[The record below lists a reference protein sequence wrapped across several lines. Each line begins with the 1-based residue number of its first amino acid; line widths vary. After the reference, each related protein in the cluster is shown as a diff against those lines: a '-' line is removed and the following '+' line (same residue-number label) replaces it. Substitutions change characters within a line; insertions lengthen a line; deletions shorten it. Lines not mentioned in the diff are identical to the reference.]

1 MDCPILCDSRT
12 IHRDPLLHPD
22 CFKNPLTITPS
33 YEQHLSKKTVLG
45 KIITYSSIGIQI
57 GFTIGI
63 GIIGGVYLDRWLNT
77 GPWLTL
83 LGLLIGVVSG
93 FTRLYQIGKEFN
105 QR

>member
-1 MDCPILCDSRT
+1 MSNT
-12 IHRDPLLHPD
+12 
-22 CFKNPLTITPS
+22 F
-33 YEQHLSKKTVLG
+33 QKKTVLG

-57 GFTIGI
+57 GLTIGI

>member
-1 MDCPILCDSRT
+1 MSNA
-12 IHRDPLLHPD
+12 
-22 CFKNPLTITPS
+22 F
-33 YEQHLSKKTVLG
+33 QKKTVLG

-57 GFTIGI
+57 GLTIGI

-77 GPWLTL
+77 GPWLTS

>member
-1 MDCPILCDSRT
+1 MMNT
-12 IHRDPLLHPD
+12 LH
-22 CFKNPLTITPS
+22 
-33 YEQHLSKKTVLG
+33 KKTILG
-45 KIITYSSIGIQI
+45 KIITYNSIGIQI

-93 FTRLYQIGKEFN
+93 FTRLYQIGKEFGN
-105 QR
+105 NHHREH

>member
-1 MDCPILCDSRT
+1 M
-12 IHRDPLLHPD
+12 
-22 CFKNPLTITPS
+22 NTP
-33 YEQHLSKKTVLG
+33 HKKTILG

-57 GFTIGI
+57 GLTIGI

-93 FTRLYQIGKEFN
+93 FTRLYQIGKEFGN
-105 QR
+105 NYR